1 MSQRP
6 EVKVVQV
13 SVPQQEDTPPLWFQA
28 ALASLA
34 LFAGPILFAIV
45 IGLVY
50 LAAVVAG
57 QTYAL
62 FRHSAGT

>member
-1 MSQRP
+1 MSARP

-13 SVPQQEDTPPLWFQA
+13 PVPQDEPPPLWFQA
-28 ALASLA
+28 ALASVA

-57 QTYAL
+57 QTYSL
-62 FRHSAGT
+62 FRHSSGG